1 MELSVWSFDPLAFL
15 LFCLSVFLFLKWPAM
30 NCLWVYNADFFVGST
45 HLVAPYIKK
54 PRQNSIK
61 VVYHQGLGLATCLSF
76 LGLVILAHGQVYFEC
91 FNNVN
96 NALSDAHTALAS
108 DLAKV

>member
-1 MELSVWSFDPLAFL
+1 
-15 LFCLSVFLFLKWPAM
+15 M
-30 NCLWVYNADFFVGST
+30 NCLLVYNADFFVGST

-96 NALSDAHTALAS
+96 NALSDAPTALVS